1 MRYGHF
7 RFSKTGILDDFF
19 DLYRREGEARGI
31 PFLTWI
37 ENALRSGG
45 PGAEFQPE
53 LLVELLVD
61 RIMRRE

>member
-7 RFSKTGILDDFF
+7 RFSKTGILDAFF
-19 DLYRREGEARGI
+19 DLYRREGEAKGI

-37 ENALRSGG
+37 ETQYDADDLERNFRYGFWSH
-45 PGAEFQPE
+45 
-53 LLVELLVD
+53 LLVD